1 MFLNLDG
8 YESEFNLE
16 FMRNYADNVMY
27 ASFPK
32 FDKRED
38 SKHYNYRFYKKIMY
52 NFTRSELD
60 MLGYPE
66 EEELQGIN
74 LTL

>member
-1 MFLNLDG
+1 
-8 YESEFNLE
+8 
-16 FMRNYADNVMY
+16 MY

-32 FDKRED
+32 FDKKEE

-60 MLGYPE
+60 ILGFPE